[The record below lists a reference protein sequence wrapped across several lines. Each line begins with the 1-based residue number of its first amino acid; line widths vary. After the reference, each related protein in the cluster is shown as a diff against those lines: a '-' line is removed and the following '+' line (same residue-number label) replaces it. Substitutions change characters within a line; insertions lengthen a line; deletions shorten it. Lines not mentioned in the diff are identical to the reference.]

1 MRPIAQRTKRPAAG
15 YSGLLA
21 AVGVALLGASVLG
34 ATPVA
39 ASERVEANRAQAK
52 LQRMAE
58 VMRSVAYE
66 GVFVYSQD
74 ERTETMRVV
83 HGVVDGESR
92 EHVSALTGDNLE
104 VYRHG
109 QTVVCVWPESG
120 RVMRGQ
126 QPHAPLPGTV
136 ASALEADN
144 DYYRVQAAG
153 RSRIAGR
160 EADEIRIEPVDDY
173 RYGLR
178 LWVDRAHGF
187 LLRSDLVT
195 AAGETPERLM
205 FTEIK
210 ALDSVAP
217 ERFDLTSQLDGT
229 DAEAFQAVAGG
240 DWMQDPVTGE
250 RPEREPMLDPDL
262 PPGFSLVALID
273 GPSVPGREQAIYSDG
288 VATVSLFVDVGEQS
302 AQLPDFSGQETGALR
317 ARSARIGDAVVIA
330 MGSVPKATL
339 DYMLDSLTRE

>member
-1 MRPIAQRTKRPAAG
+1 MRALAQRTKRTAAG
-15 YSGLLA
+15 CSGFVA
-21 AVGVALLGASVLG
+21 VVGVALLGASVLG
-34 ATPVA
+34 TTPVA
-39 ASERVEANRAQAK
+39 ASERIEANRAQAK

-136 ASALEADN
+136 ARALDSDN
-144 DYYRVQAAG
+144 DYYRVRAAG

-160 EADEIRIEPVDDY
+160 EADEIRVEPVDEY

-205 FTEIK
+205 FTEIE

-217 ERFDLTSQLDGT
+217 ERFDLTSHLGNT
-229 DAEAFQAVAGG
+229 NAGALQAMAGA
-240 DWMQDPVTGE
+240 DPMQDPGTGE
-250 RPEREPMLDPDL
+250 RPDREPMLDPQV

-288 VATVSLFVDVGEQS
+288 VATVSLFVDVGGQS
-302 AQLPDFSGQETGALR
+302 GQLPDFSGQETGALR
-317 ARSARIGDAVVIA
+317 ARSARVGDAAVIA
-330 MGSVPKATL
+330 MGSVPEATL
-339 DYMLDSLTRE
+339 EYMLDSLTRE